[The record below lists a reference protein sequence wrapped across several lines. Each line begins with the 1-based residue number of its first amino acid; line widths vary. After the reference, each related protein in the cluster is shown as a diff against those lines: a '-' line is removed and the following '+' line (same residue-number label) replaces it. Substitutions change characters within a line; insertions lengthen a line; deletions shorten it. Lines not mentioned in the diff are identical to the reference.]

1 MQIIVIWVTS
11 GVPNTRARMCV
22 CGQCR
27 SYFPLITRVIIAL
40 KAAHV
45 LRTRPRPAA
54 FLHQTPNGNLSFTI
68 RKHSAEYHYKLLYL
82 YYTKR

>member
-1 MQIIVIWVTS
+1 
-11 GVPNTRARMCV
+11 MCV
-22 CGQCR
+22 CKSVG
-27 SYFPLITRVIIAL
+27 PLITRVIIAL

-45 LRTRPRPAA
+45 RQTRTHTVT